1 MALRNH
7 LAKSNWVH
15 NLLHFQ
21 PCPSSTISL
30 KMKVQGSGCRSRQKG
45 SSKRK
50 ELTTT
55 RPKAALITLY
65 LLLYFLEEQWQQL
78 MRTSEPQLQWH
89 WRRIVRTQAWKTH
102 LWASTHPQG
111 LEHLGGNQTYSLKG
125 VVLFPFL
132 VSVGRDYLHKEQPKH
147 QIINIFSTLKIMTIH
162 QRIIKDWFTN
172 ESDCRPNTIYEL
184 GQTWIFHAGQT
195 KRAYDFLSWPFMR
208 SWP

>member
-1 MALRNH
+1 MYYNYRHKAKIFHIKSHLKKTHTHLSFHSFGSDFVAHRNH

-15 NLLHFQ
+15 NLLHFH
-21 PCPSSTISL
+21 PCPSSTASL
-30 KMKVQGSGCRSRQKG
+30 KMEVQGSGCRTRQKG

-65 LLLYFLEEQWQQL
+65 LLLYFLEEQWQQP

-125 VVLFPFL
+125 L
-132 VSVGRDYLHKEQPKH
+132 S
-147 QIINIFSTLKIMTIH
+147 
-162 QRIIKDWFTN
+162 
-172 ESDCRPNTIYEL
+172 C
-184 GQTWIFHAGQT
+184 
-195 KRAYDFLSWPFMR
+195 FLSLFL
-208 SWP
+208 